1 MIIYLDQ
8 NLFGHPVDPYR
19 LAASSQNGQ
28 SHVVLTPMWAVGL
41 YKSRLMNMDLCVK
54 SWVSYSM
61 H

>member
-1 MIIYLDQ
+1 M
-8 NLFGHPVDPYR
+8 FGHPVDPYR

-41 YKSRLMNMDLCVK
+41 YKSGLMNMDLCVK

>member
-1 MIIYLDQ
+1 MNQ

-41 YKSRLMNMDLCVK
+41 YKSGLMNMDLYVK
-54 SWVSYSM
+54 SRVRTTM